1 MIQLAG
7 NATDDRKRAENLFKA
22 ALKDDPKKKSEATRT
37 LEANYNAARTTEL
50 NQTGQNE
57 QARGPFG

>member
-1 MIQLAG
+1 MAG
-7 NATDDRKRAENLFKA
+7 NATGDRKRAENLYKE
-22 ALKDDPKKKSEATRT
+22 ALKDDPGKKSAATRT

-57 QARGPFG
+57 QAKGLFG